1 MNKANSISASS
12 PSLHSTHF
20 ALHFALLQPFTLFLP
35 PYLGHDKNVREL
47 KKCQGFVQMQQ
58 KTNVSY
64 DMWVLCG
71 NTKVGNTFK
80 TGPSVE
86 MWISK
91 FLRNYRSG
99 EKSKIWMGEKTETA
113 MWLPQSSGALFYI
126 IFLHNTST
134 PTKQLF
140 LACKD
145 MLAFYIESMKCYHC
159 WT

>member
-99 EKSKIWMGEKTETA
+99 EKSKIWMGEKGTLGPGRVRTVVEWWEQGNEESKESSTTMRCVHGRTA
-113 MWLPQSSGALFYI
+113 
-126 IFLHNTST
+126 
-134 PTKQLF
+134 
-140 LACKD
+140 
-145 MLAFYIESMKCYHC
+145 
-159 WT
+159 